1 MVEAVGEYVSFV
13 IAEIEDARRSC
24 AHPIIIVE
32 QRVDASEYVDNCFGT
47 ADMVIITDQYAHV
60 IDLKLGKGVEVS
72 AVENPQLMIYGLG
85 VLNMA
90 ESIYDIETV
99 RMTIDKTHT
108 KMGKARPWMLWPY
121 LGCGVCLFAIFA
133 IPTSWGQVAQYTFF
147 FIFYVMLNAGFY
159 TANNIAYSALTALV
173 TKNENERVQLGSL
186 RFVFAFTTSTIIQAV
201 TFGLVAHFG
210 NTAAAWR
217 IVALIYVIIGIISN
231 TISVLS
237 LKELPEDE
245 NETKKEADTPK
256 EKYTLREAAGLL
268 VKNKFYL
275 LILGVYLLTQLY
287 TAFTGVGTYYMTYV
301 LKDANLMGKF
311 ATALNIPMIIG
322 LLMVPT
328 VIAKLG
334 GMYKINY
341 TGYALATIARILVI
355 VAAYMGSVPMMLA
368 FTAIASLGMCPLQ
381 GDLNA
386 VIASASDYTYLT
398 TGKRIDGTMYSCTS
412 LGVKIG
418 GGLGTAISG
427 WLLAAAGFIEGGV
440 ATQPEAVI
448 TMLNVMYLWLPAIFC
463 ALVTF
468 LLTKLN
474 VEKANK
480 ALIASRKA

>member
-1 MVEAVGEYVSFV
+1 MNEKRYLKWYNKIGYGSGDIAGNVVYAFLTFFV
-13 IAEIEDARRSC
+13 
-24 AHPIIIVE
+24 
-32 QRVDASEYVDNCFGT
+32 
-47 ADMVIITDQYAHV
+47 
-60 IDLKLGKGVEVS
+60 
-72 AVENPQLMIYGLG
+72 MIYLTDTVGLNAGIVGTLMAVAKIFDG
-85 VLNMA
+85 VSDVIFGSL
-90 ESIYDIETV
+90 
-99 RMTIDKTHT
+99 IDKTHT

-121 LGCGVCLFAIFA
+121 LGCGACLFAIFA
-133 IPTSWGQVAQYTFF
+133 IPTSWGKTAQYAFF

-201 TFGLVAHFG
+201 TFGLVEYFG
-210 NTAAAWR
+210 NDAAAWR
-217 IVALIYVIIGIISN
+217 IVALIYVVIGIVSN

-237 LKELPEDE
+237 LKELPADE
-245 NETKKEADTPK
+245 LDESADQNIQAAT
-256 EKYTLREAAGLL
+256 EKYTLRDAARLL
-268 VKNKFYL
+268 IKNKFYL

-301 LKDANLMGKF
+301 LGDKNLMGDF

-322 LLMVPT
+322 LLLVPT
-328 VIAKLG
+328 AVAKLG

-341 TGYALATIARILVI
+341 CGYALATVARILVI
-355 VAAYMGSVPMMLA
+355 VSAYMGSVPMMLI
-368 FTAIASLGMCPLQ
+368 FTAVASLGMCPLQ

-398 TGKRIDGTMYSCTS
+398 TGKRIDGTMYSCTY

-427 WLLAAAGFIEGGV
+427 WLLAAAGFIEGGAAV
-440 ATQPEAVI
+440 QPDSVI

-463 ALVTF
+463 AVVTF

-474 VEKANK
+474 VEKANQQIL
-480 ALIASRKA
+480 AARK

>member
-1 MVEAVGEYVSFV
+1 MQEKTYLRWYNKIGYGSGDIAGNVVYAFLTFFV
-13 IAEIEDARRSC
+13 
-24 AHPIIIVE
+24 
-32 QRVDASEYVDNCFGT
+32 
-47 ADMVIITDQYAHV
+47 
-60 IDLKLGKGVEVS
+60 
-72 AVENPQLMIYGLG
+72 MIYLTDTIGLNPG
-85 VLNMA
+85 IIGTLMA
-90 ESIYDIETV
+90 VAKIFDGFSDVIFGSL
-99 RMTIDKTHT
+99 IDKTHT

-121 LGCGVCLFAIFA
+121 LGCGVCLFAIFS
-133 IPTSWGQVAQYTFF
+133 IPTSWGQVAQYAFF

-210 NTAAAWR
+210 NDAAAWR
-217 IVALIYVIIGIISN
+217 IVALIYVVLGIISN

-237 LKELPEDE
+237 LKELPPDE
-245 NETKKEADTPK
+245 LDDTADKNLQAAT
-256 EKYTLREAAGLL
+256 EKYSLADAARLL
-268 VKNKFYL
+268 IKNKFYL

-301 LKDANLMGKF
+301 LKDASLMGKF

-322 LLMVPT
+322 LLLVPT
-328 VIAKLG
+328 IVAKLG
-334 GMYKINY
+334 GMYRINY
-341 TGYALATIARILVI
+341 SGYALASVARILVI
-355 VAAYMGSVPMMLA
+355 VAAYMGSVPMMLVC
-368 FTAIASLGMCPLQ
+368 TAVASLGMCPLQ

-427 WLLAAAGFIEGGV
+427 WLLAAAGFVQGGAAV
-440 ATQPEAVI
+440 QPDSVI
-448 TMLNVMYLWLPAIFC
+448 TMLNVMYLWLPAVFC

-474 VEKANK
+474 VEKANQ
-480 ALIASRKA
+480 ALIAARKA

>member
-1 MVEAVGEYVSFV
+1 MNEKRYLKWYNKIGYGSGDIAGNVVYAFLTFFV
-13 IAEIEDARRSC
+13 
-24 AHPIIIVE
+24 
-32 QRVDASEYVDNCFGT
+32 
-47 ADMVIITDQYAHV
+47 
-60 IDLKLGKGVEVS
+60 
-72 AVENPQLMIYGLG
+72 MIYLTDTVGLNAG
-85 VLNMA
+85 IVGTLMA
-90 ESIYDIETV
+90 VAKIFDGISDVIFGSL
-99 RMTIDKTHT
+99 IDKTHT

-121 LGCGVCLFAIFA
+121 LGCGACLFAIFE
-133 IPTSWGQVAQYTFF
+133 IPTSWGKTAQYAFF

-201 TFGLVAHFG
+201 TFGLVEHFG
-210 NTAAAWR
+210 NDAAAWR
-217 IVALIYVIIGIISN
+217 IVALIYVILGIVSN

-237 LKELPEDE
+237 LKELPPEELDE
-245 NETKKEADTPK
+245 TENKNIQAAT
-256 EKYTLREAAGLL
+256 EKYTLREAVGLL
-268 VKNKFYL
+268 AKNKFYL

-287 TAFTGVGTYYMTYV
+287 SAFTGVGTYYMTYV
-301 LKDANLMGKF
+301 LGDKNLMGNF

-322 LLMVPT
+322 LLLVPT
-328 VIAKLG
+328 LVAKLG

-341 TGYALATIARILVI
+341 SGYALATVARILVI
-355 VAAYMGSVPMMLA
+355 VAAYMGSVPMMLV
-368 FTAIASLGMCPLQ
+368 FTAVASLGMCPLQ

-427 WLLAAAGFIEGGV
+427 WLLAAAGFIEGGAAV
-440 ATQPEAVI
+440 QPDSVI
-448 TMLNVMYLWLPAIFC
+448 SMLNVMYLWLPAIFC
-463 ALVTF
+463 AVVTF

-474 VEKANK
+474 VEKANQQIL
-480 ALIASRKA
+480 AARK

>member
-1 MVEAVGEYVSFV
+1 MAEKRYLKWYNKVGYGSGDIAGNVVYAFLTFFV
-13 IAEIEDARRSC
+13 
-24 AHPIIIVE
+24 
-32 QRVDASEYVDNCFGT
+32 
-47 ADMVIITDQYAHV
+47 
-60 IDLKLGKGVEVS
+60 
-72 AVENPQLMIYGLG
+72 MIYLSDTIGLNTGIVGTLMAVSKIFDG
-85 VLNMA
+85 VSDVIFGSL
-90 ESIYDIETV
+90 
-99 RMTIDKTHT
+99 IDKTKT

-121 LGCGVCLFAIFA
+121 LGCGVCLFAIFS
-133 IPTSWGQVAQYTFF
+133 IPTSWGQTAQYAFF

-159 TANNIAYSALTALV
+159 TANNIAYSALTALI
-173 TKNENERVQLGSL
+173 TKNENERVQIGSL

-201 TFGLVAHFG
+201 TFGLVEHFG
-210 NTAAAWR
+210 NDAAAWR

-231 TISVLS
+231 TVSVLS
-237 LKELPEDE
+237 MKELPEDE
-245 NETKKEADTPK
+245 IEAKKAVDAPE
-256 EKYTLREAAGLL
+256 EKYTLREAVGLL

-287 TAFTGVGTYYMTYV
+287 TAFTGIGTYYMTYV
-301 LKDANLMGKF
+301 LGNKELMGYF
-311 ATALNIPMIIG
+311 ASALNIPMIIG
-322 LLMVPT
+322 LLLVPT
-328 VIAKLG
+328 IVAKLG

-341 TGYALATIARILVI
+341 SGYALAT
-355 VAAYMGSVPMMLA
+355 
-368 FTAIASLGMCPLQ
+368 IASLGMCPLQ

-440 ATQPEAVI
+440 ATQPDSVL

-463 ALVTF
+463 GLVTF

-474 VEKANK
+474 VEKANAK
-480 ALIASRKA
+480 LLEPKN

>member
-1 MVEAVGEYVSFV
+1 M
-13 IAEIEDARRSC
+13 
-24 AHPIIIVE
+24 
-32 QRVDASEYVDNCFGT
+32 
-47 ADMVIITDQYAHV
+47 
-60 IDLKLGKGVEVS
+60 
-72 AVENPQLMIYGLG
+72 
-85 VLNMA
+85 
-90 ESIYDIETV
+90 
-99 RMTIDKTHT
+99 
-108 KMGKARPWMLWPY
+108 
-121 LGCGVCLFAIFA
+121 
-133 IPTSWGQVAQYTFF
+133 
-147 FIFYVMLNAGFY
+147 
-159 TANNIAYSALTALV
+159 
-173 TKNENERVQLGSL
+173 
-186 RFVFAFTTSTIIQAV
+186 
-201 TFGLVAHFG
+201 
-210 NTAAAWR
+210 
-217 IVALIYVIIGIISN
+217 ALIYVIIGIISN

-245 NETKKEADTPK
+245 NETKKEAAAPE
-256 EKYTLREAAGLL
+256 EKYTLREAARLL
-268 VKNKFYL
+268 IKNKFYL

-322 LLMVPT
+322 LLLVPT
-328 VIAKLG
+328 VVAKLG

-355 VAAYMGSVPMMLA
+355 VAAYIGSVPMMLV

-440 ATQPEAVI
+440 ATQPDSVL
-448 TMLNVMYLWLPAIFC
+448 TMLNIMYLWLPAIFC
-463 ALVTF
+463 GLVTF

-474 VEKANK
+474 VEKANAK
-480 ALIASRKA
+480 LKEAASLKE

>member
-1 MVEAVGEYVSFV
+1 MQDKKYLKWFNKIGYGSGDIAGNVVYAFLTFFV
-13 IAEIEDARRSC
+13 
-24 AHPIIIVE
+24 
-32 QRVDASEYVDNCFGT
+32 
-47 ADMVIITDQYAHV
+47 
-60 IDLKLGKGVEVS
+60 
-72 AVENPQLMIYGLG
+72 MIYLTDTIGLNPG
-85 VLNMA
+85 IIGTLMA
-90 ESIYDIETV
+90 VAKIFDGFSDVIFGSL
-99 RMTIDKTHT
+99 IDKTKT

-133 IPTSWGQVAQYTFF
+133 IPTSWGQVAQYVFF

-217 IVALIYVIIGIISN
+217 IVALIYVVIGIISN

-237 LKELPEDE
+237 VKELPVDE
-245 NETKKEADTPK
+245 LDETDDKNIQAVM
-256 EKYTLREAAGLL
+256 EKYSLRDAARLL
-268 VKNKFYL
+268 FKNKYYL

-287 TAFTGVGTYYMTYV
+287 SAFTGVGTYYMTYV
-301 LKDANLMGKF
+301 LGNKDLMGNF
-311 ATALNIPMIIG
+311 ATALNIPMIVG
-322 LLMVPT
+322 LLIVPT
-328 VIAKLG
+328 LVAKLG

-341 TGYALATIARILVI
+341 CGYALATVARILVI
-355 VAAYMGSVPMMLA
+355 VAAYMGSVPMMLV
-368 FTAIASLGMCPLQ
+368 FTAVASLGMCPLQ

-427 WLLAAAGFIEGGV
+427 WLLAAAGFVQGGAAV
-440 ATQPEAVI
+440 QPDSVI
-448 TMLNVMYLWLPAIFC
+448 SMLNVMYLWLPAVFC

-474 VEKANK
+474 VEKANN
-480 ALIASRKA
+480 ALLAKKG

>member
-1 MVEAVGEYVSFV
+1 MQDKRYLKWFNKIGYGSGDIAGNVVYAFLTFFV
-13 IAEIEDARRSC
+13 
-24 AHPIIIVE
+24 
-32 QRVDASEYVDNCFGT
+32 
-47 ADMVIITDQYAHV
+47 
-60 IDLKLGKGVEVS
+60 
-72 AVENPQLMIYGLG
+72 MIYLTDTIGLNPG
-85 VLNMA
+85 IIGTLMA
-90 ESIYDIETV
+90 VAKIFDGFSDVIFGSL
-99 RMTIDKTHT
+99 IDKTKT

-133 IPTSWGQVAQYTFF
+133 IPTSWGQVAQYAFF

-186 RFVFAFTTSTIIQAV
+186 RFVFAFTTSTIIQGV
-201 TFGLVAHFG
+201 TFTLVAHFG

-237 LKELPEDE
+237 VKELPVDE
-245 NETKKEADTPK
+245 LDETDDKNIQAVM
-256 EKYTLREAAGLL
+256 EKYSLRDAARLL
-268 VKNKFYL
+268 IKNKYYL

-287 TAFTGVGTYYMTYV
+287 SAFTGVGTYYMTYV
-301 LKDANLMGKF
+301 LGNKDLMGNF

-322 LLMVPT
+322 LLIVPT
-328 VIAKLG
+328 LVAKLG

-341 TGYALATIARILVI
+341 RGYALATLARILVI
-355 VAAYMGSVPMMLA
+355 VAAYMGSVPMMLI
-368 FTAIASLGMCPLQ
+368 FTAVASLGMCPLQ

-427 WLLAAAGFIEGGV
+427 WLLAAAGFVQGGAAV
-440 ATQPEAVI
+440 QPDSVI
-448 TMLNVMYLWLPAIFC
+448 SMLNVMYLWLPAVFC

-474 VEKANK
+474 VEKANT
-480 ALIASRKA
+480 ALLAKKG

>member
-1 MVEAVGEYVSFV
+1 MTEKRYLNWFNKIGYGSGDIAGNVVYAFLTFFV
-13 IAEIEDARRSC
+13 
-24 AHPIIIVE
+24 
-32 QRVDASEYVDNCFGT
+32 
-47 ADMVIITDQYAHV
+47 
-60 IDLKLGKGVEVS
+60 
-72 AVENPQLMIYGLG
+72 MIYLTDTIGLNPG
-85 VLNMA
+85 IIGTLMA
-90 ESIYDIETV
+90 VAKIFDGISDVIFGSL
-99 RMTIDKTHT
+99 IDKTHT

-121 LGCGVCLFAIFA
+121 FGCGVCLFAIFA
-133 IPTSWGQVAQYTFF
+133 IPTSWGQVAQYAFF
-147 FIFYVMLNAGFY
+147 FIFYVMLNAVFY

-173 TKNENERVQLGSL
+173 TKNENERVQLGSI

-210 NTAAAWR
+210 NDAAAWR
-217 IVALIYVIIGIISN
+217 IVALIYVAIGIISN
-231 TISVLS
+231 TVSVLS
-237 LKELPEDE
+237 LKELPADE
-245 NETKKEADTPK
+245 LDQTNDKNIQAAT

-268 VKNKFYL
+268 IRNKFYL

-287 TAFTGVGTYYMTYV
+287 SAFTGVGTYYMTYV
-301 LKDANLMGKF
+301 LGDANLMGKF

-322 LLMVPT
+322 LLLVPT
-328 VIAKLG
+328 VVAKLG

-341 TGYALATIARILVI
+341 SGYALATIARILVI
-355 VAAYMGSVPMMLA
+355 VGAYMGSVPMMLA

-427 WLLAAAGFIEGGV
+427 WLLAAAGFIEGGAAV
-440 ATQPEAVI
+440 QPDSVI

-463 ALVTF
+463 GIVTF

-480 ALIASRKA
+480 KLLAEKV

>member
-1 MVEAVGEYVSFV
+1 MNEKRYLKWYNKIGYGSGD
-13 IAEIEDARRSC
+13 IAGN
-24 AHPIIIVE
+24 V
-32 QRVDASEYVDNCFGT
+32 V
-47 ADMVIITDQYAHV
+47 YAFLTFF
-60 IDLKLGKGVEVS
+60 I
-72 AVENPQLMIYGLG
+72 MIYLTDTVGLNAG
-85 VLNMA
+85 IVGTLMA
-90 ESIYDIETV
+90 VAKIFDGISDIV
-99 RMTIDKTHT
+99 FGALIDKTKT
-108 KMGKARPWMLWPY
+108 KMGKARPWMLWAY
-121 LGCGVCLFAIFA
+121 FGCGLCLFACFA
-133 IPTSWGQVAQYTFF
+133 IPTSWGKVAQYAFF
-147 FIFYVMLNAGFY
+147 FISYVMLNAVFY

-201 TFGLVAHFG
+201 TFKMVEYFG

-217 IVALIYVIIGIISN
+217 TVALIYVVIGIISN
-231 TISVLS
+231 TLS
-237 LKELPEDE
+237 ALSQKELPEDE
-245 NETKKEADTPK
+245 NEVKKDTAAPA

-268 VKNKFYL
+268 IKNKYYL

-287 TAFTGVGTYYMTYV
+287 SAFTGVGTYYMTYV
-301 LKDANLMGKF
+301 LGDKNLMGDF

-322 LLMVPT
+322 LLLVPT
-328 VIAKLG
+328 IIAKLG

-341 TGYALATIARILVI
+341 TGYAIATIARVLVI
-355 VAAYMGSVPMMLA
+355 VAAYMGNVTLMLV
-368 FTAIASLGMCPLQ
+368 FTAVASLGMCPLQ

-427 WLLAAAGFIEGGV
+427 WLLAAAGFIEGGAAV
-440 ATQPEAVI
+440 QPDSVI

-480 ALIASRKA
+480 ALLAEKAN

>member
-1 MVEAVGEYVSFV
+1 MQEKRYLKWYNKIGYGSGDIAGNVVYAFLTFFV
-13 IAEIEDARRSC
+13 
-24 AHPIIIVE
+24 
-32 QRVDASEYVDNCFGT
+32 
-47 ADMVIITDQYAHV
+47 
-60 IDLKLGKGVEVS
+60 
-72 AVENPQLMIYGLG
+72 MIYLTDTIGLNPG
-85 VLNMA
+85 IIGTLMA
-90 ESIYDIETV
+90 VAKIFDGFSDVIFGSL
-99 RMTIDKTHT
+99 IDKTHT

-133 IPTSWGQVAQYTFF
+133 IPTSWGQVAQYAFF

-173 TKNENERVQLGSL
+173 TKNEYERVKLGSL
-186 RFVFAFTTSTIIQAV
+186 RFVFAFTTSTIIQAD
-201 TFGLVAHFG
+201 TIGLVTHFG
-210 NTAAAWR
+210 NDAAAWR
-217 IVALIYVIIGIISN
+217 IVALIYVVIGIISN

-237 LKELPEDE
+237 LKELPPDE
-245 NETKKEADTPK
+245 LDDTNDK
-256 EKYTLREAAGLL
+256 NIQAATEKYSLVEAARLL
-268 VKNKFYL
+268 IKNKFYL
-275 LILGVYLLTQLY
+275 LILGVYLLSQLY

-322 LLMVPT
+322 LLLVPT
-328 VIAKLG
+328 IVAKLG

-341 TGYALATIARILVI
+341 SGYALATAARILVI
-355 VAAYMGSVPMMLA
+355 VAAYMGSVPMMLV
-368 FTAIASLGMCPLQ
+368 FTAVASLGMCPLQ

-427 WLLAAAGFIEGGV
+427 WLLAAAGFIQGGAAV
-440 ATQPEAVI
+440 QPESVI

-474 VEKANK
+474 VEKANQ

>member
-1 MVEAVGEYVSFV
+1 MTEKRYLNWFNKIGYGSGYIAGNVVYAFLTFFV
-13 IAEIEDARRSC
+13 
-24 AHPIIIVE
+24 
-32 QRVDASEYVDNCFGT
+32 
-47 ADMVIITDQYAHV
+47 
-60 IDLKLGKGVEVS
+60 
-72 AVENPQLMIYGLG
+72 MIYLTDTIGLNPG
-85 VLNMA
+85 IIGTLMA
-90 ESIYDIETV
+90 VAKIFDGISDIIFGSL
-99 RMTIDKTHT
+99 IDKTHT

-121 LGCGVCLFAIFA
+121 FGCGVCLFAIFA
-133 IPTSWGQVAQYTFF
+133 IPTSWGQVAQYAFF
-147 FIFYVMLNAGFY
+147 FIFYVVLNAVFY

-173 TKNENERVQLGSL
+173 TKNENERVQLGSI

-201 TFGLVAHFG
+201 TFALVAHFG
-210 NTAAAWR
+210 NDAAAWR
-217 IVALIYVIIGIISN
+217 IVALIYVAIGIISN
-231 TISVLS
+231 TVSVLS
-237 LKELPEDE
+237 LKELPADE
-245 NETKKEADTPK
+245 LDQTNDKNIQAAT

-268 VKNKFYL
+268 IRNKFYL

-287 TAFTGVGTYYMTYV
+287 SAFTGVGTYYMTYV
-301 LKDANLMGKF
+301 LGDANLMGKF

-322 LLMVPT
+322 LLLVPT
-328 VIAKLG
+328 IVAKLG

-341 TGYALATIARILVI
+341 SGYALATIARILVI
-355 VAAYMGSVPMMLA
+355 VGAYMGSVPMMLA

-427 WLLAAAGFIEGGV
+427 WLLAAAGFIEGGAAV
-440 ATQPEAVI
+440 QPDSVI

-463 ALVTF
+463 GIVTF

-480 ALIASRKA
+480 KLLAEKV